1 MASSQSN
8 QRLDIWLVENKF
20 FKSRNSAAN
29 AIQAGGIILNG
40 MIEKKISKKITTGDK
55 VELNKDHKV
64 YVSRSAG
71 KLKYLIEKTNKNIS
85 DYVCLDLGAS
95 TGGFTQVLLEFG
107 VGKVYAVDVGFNQ
120 LDPSIKEDSK
130 VINMEKVDVRDLD
143 KDLISS
149 VDLIS
154 VDLSFISLDKALN
167 EVFTNARIGTFFYI
181 LFKPQ
186 FEVGINE
193 VNKKGVV
200 KNSSL
205 AWNSINK
212 FLSLLKLR
220 NFSEIKLFKSP
231 ILGKDGNEEWLIFA
245 EKE

>member
-1 MASSQSN
+1 MKTSQVN
-8 QRLDIWLVENKF
+8 QRLDIWLVENRF
-20 FKSRNSAAN
+20 FKSRNSAVN

-40 MIEKKISKKITTGDK
+40 KIEKKISKKVTLGDK
-55 VELNKDHKV
+55 VEIKKDHKV

-71 KLKYLIEKTNKNIS
+71 KLKYILEKTNNNIT

-107 VGKVYAVDVGFNQ
+107 VGKVYAVDVGHNQ
-120 LDPSIKEDSK
+120 LDTLIREDSK
-130 VINMEKVDVRDLD
+130 VINMEKVDVRYLD

-167 EVFTNARIGTFFYI
+167 EVLIYAKAGTYFYI

-200 KNSSL
+200 KNSEL

-220 NFSEIKLFKSP
+220 NFSEIKIFKSP
-231 ILGKDGNEEWLIFA
+231 LLGKEGNEEWLIFA
-245 EKE
+245 QKE

>member
-1 MASSQSN
+1 MTTSQSN

-40 MIEKKISKKITTGDK
+40 KIEKKISKKITTGDK
-55 VELNKDHKV
+55 VEIKKDHKV
-64 YVSRSAG
+64 YVSRSAS
-71 KLKYLIEKTNKNIS
+71 KLKYLLEKTNKNIS

-120 LDPSIKEDSK
+120 LDSSIKEDSK

-154 VDLSFISLDKALN
+154 VDLSFIGLDKALN
-167 EVFTNARIGTFFYI
+167 EVFTNAKIGTSFYI

-205 AWNSINK
+205 VWNSINK
-212 FLSLLKLR
+212 FLSSLKLR
-220 NFSEIKLFKSP
+220 KFSEIKLFKSP

>member
-1 MASSQSN
+1 MTISQSY

-40 MIEKKISKKITTGDK
+40 EIERKISKKITSGDK
-55 VELNKDHKV
+55 VEIKKDHKV
-64 YVSRSAG
+64 YVSRSAR
-71 KLKYLIEKTNKNIS
+71 KLKYLLEKTNKNIS
-85 DYVCLDLGAS
+85 DNVCLDLGAS

-107 VGKVYAVDVGFNQ
+107 VGKVYAIDVGINQ
-120 LDPSIKEDSK
+120 LDSLIREDPK

-149 VDLIS
+149 VDLIT

-167 EVFTNARIGTFFYI
+167 EVVTYAKTATSFYI